1 MSSLTVNKPALER
14 VMREASGDA
23 KLAEVFIK
31 KALELPRAAEV
42 DTPASV
48 RLEKEELLWPCVKCK
63 KQYSIISEAE
73 EDEMP
78 IFGTFMTAVCDCG
91 AETSV
96 HSAVVPA
103 YNMAMGATNLT
114 LEEALKT
121 LEY

>member
-1 MSSLTVNKPALER
+1 MSLTVNKAALER
-14 VMREASGDA
+14 VMREAPGNEKVA
-23 KLAEVFIK
+23 AVFIK
-31 KALELPRAAEV
+31 KTLGLSLSAAV

-48 RLEKEELLWPCVKCK
+48 RLEKNELLWPCVKCK
-63 KQYSIISEAE
+63 DQYSIISEAE

-78 IFGTFMTAVCDCG
+78 IFGMFMTAVCDCG

-96 HSAVVPA
+96 HSAVVAA